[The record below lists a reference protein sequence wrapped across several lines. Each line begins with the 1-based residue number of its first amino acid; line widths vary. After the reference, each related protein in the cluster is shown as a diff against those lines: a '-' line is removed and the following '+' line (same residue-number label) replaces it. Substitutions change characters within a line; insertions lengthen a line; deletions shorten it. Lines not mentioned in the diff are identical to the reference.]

1 MGDSAPGSSSNA
13 TARLKMALSRL
24 PDDIID
30 GDRQEIQTQAGEMA
44 WRMRGDSHP
53 APA

>member
-13 TARLKMALSRL
+13 KARLKMTLSRL
-24 PDDIID
+24 LDGATD
-30 GDRQEIQTQAGEMA
+30 GDRQKIRTQAGEMA
-44 WRMRGDSHP
+44 WRMRGDGHP

>member
-1 MGDSAPGSSSNA
+1 MGDSAPGSSGNA
-13 TARLKMALSRL
+13 KARLKMALSRL

-30 GDRQEIQTQAGEMA
+30 GDRQEIQAQVDA
-44 WRMRGDSHP
+44 WRMTGDGHP